1 MANWYPHVDVGTPTH
16 SPIHRHTESKRDW
29 GRVGMGLGQGGDG
42 STQGIFPSQ
51 EWLQCLNLLLG
62 T

>member
-16 SPIHRHTESKRDW
+16 SPTYRHTQKENGIGAGW
-29 GRVGMGLGQGGDG
+29 GWAAGW
-42 STQGIFPSQ
+42 STQRIFPSQ
-51 EWLQCLNLLLG
+51 EWLQCLNLLLS